1 MFDIKKYFNIIS
13 QKIQLDSDLIAK
25 SFSSHHPSSGQNK
38 EKLVLELLNKCLPS
52 RYIVDTGLVVD
63 SEGNHS
69 HESDL
74 LIADGLNDF
83 PFFSKTSKSIWFA
96 ESIYAAIEIKSKLG
110 PIELDDSLE
119 KCKCFKN
126 LKRKFDESTQPRIT
140 DSLFIIWAFDC
151 DSNES
156 VKSNLINKISNI
168 PVNERPDMVIVPNR
182 FFIKMGQYRDLTEY
196 GQVGSNEY
204 KTNGYLKKQ
213 MDLNNRQFMT
223 CWDLG
228 ENAVM
233 TFILYLTNWLK
244 MAGSRSANLFD
255 YLKPDEVFGKEF

>member
-69 HESDL
+69 HETDL

-83 PFFSKTSKSIWFA
+83 PFFSKNYKSIWFA

-110 PIELDDSLE
+110 PAELDDALE
-119 KCKCFKN
+119 KCRCFKN
-126 LKRKFDESTQPRIT
+126 LKRKYDESIKPRIRE
-140 DSLFIIWAFDC
+140 SLFIIWAFDS

-156 VKSNLINKISNI
+156 IKNNLIDKISDI
-168 PVNERPDMVIVPNR
+168 PVNEQPDLIVVPNR
-182 FFIKMGQYRDLTEY
+182 FFIKMGQYRELTEY
-196 GQVGSNEY
+196 GQEESIEY
-204 KTNGYLKKQ
+204 KTKGYLKKE
-213 MDLNNRQFMT
+213 MDLNNHKFMT

-228 ENAVM
+228 ENTVL
-233 TFILYLTNWLK
+233 TFILYLTNWIK
-244 MAGSRSANLFD
+244 MAGSRSAYLFD
-255 YLKPDEVFGKEF
+255 YLNPGEVFGNEF